1 MFYKMSPKG
10 LKFTCLQ
17 NEIVQNVNSGKK
29 KNFRKMIGSNIV
41 NSKSGAL
48 SEFYFTEPHV
58 L

>member
-1 MFYKMSPKG
+1 MS
-10 LKFTCLQ
+10 LNSLNFTSLQ
-17 NEIVQNVNSGKK
+17 SEIVQNVNSGKK